1 MFLPNR
7 ETGIKH
13 EIDMKFLKTS
23 KNILTQLK
31 KKKKLNLE
39 MLIKMTGSQSD
50 NI

>member
-31 KKKKLNLE
+31 KKKLNLE